1 MPLPPI
7 ATYENQLKF
16 ERDAQT
22 RPYTEYARKFGPK
35 SPDRSHGKSWL
46 TPLDPLFPINWEN
59 QRQDDRYDIIGG
71 YQRQELQLFTTRE
84 LKDLD
89 AICDRPLRESTLSG
103 GIIPILRRDRWED
116 KPSDAWL
123 RTDSI
128 PIRHDPDGGKWQSS
142 NDKVWEVLKPIVIL
156 ASQFITSSKSLPW
169 LDALLFGP
177 RAPVNPNRYP
187 PGSKILKEYHT
198 FSPREGPWTI
208 EREQQVEAERD
219 RIFRGLMNE
228 MDFMCS
234 YFYSHQNVRDNDPPN
249 NDPTYPVK
257 KFGDALG
264 VSTINTWEMLIKK
277 KPGAKWRVQMFLN
290 VESLEPIFFQY
301 KDLSGSEL
309 AGIRYRCASTIA
321 HEVMHAIGYYQS
333 LHRLGVR
340 VFTNNRE
347 GYFGTEQSAELGW
360 SWQYAIFGGID
371 FKKPINWR
379 SRRLLCQFAEA
390 VYPSFRSK
398 IHGSKS
404 QPILIDPPIELH
416 VDFHPISVQYLEDV
430 HTQDFWDLMVRGFGG
445 RILQYRAI
453 KEGTRVFYLP
463 QAGESGVP
471 LVYTSRERLDPVV
484 HDPYVNDD
492 AILMQRILNI
502 QSQIETTPME
512 RQVLEFVARIAE
524 SAKTGKEFWENMESQ
539 VKAVGGLI
547 EVLVENKNKSVGGG
561 EGELGMM
568 DTPVKNVVELLVVA
582 STNHERTVGI
592 TLERERQSG
601 GLEDILS
608 KRALLVWNRGARG
621 FNREVI
627 DKIGK
632 KSRAGELAM
641 QLNHS
646 YNRLEK
652 CQALFFTPSK
662 KGVAS
667 NYPIEQKEF
676 DMLLEA
682 TEAMHNLR
690 NYDKARQLCSQICSN
705 KYIGSFAKSAASMMT
720 ANCEAEMVGGIE
732 KLTIPIR
739 HKCWR
744 LLTQGLERLVW
755 LEPEIN
761 QASEGWQEL
770 FRDYIDWGKILETKL
785 RIEERDVLPPGI
797 GDTGESSQTAG
808 SRSGG
813 RPARATSQKRTRE
826 NTKDF
831 VDEVME
837 DVVSPDPKEW
847 KSLQRIRAFKKMK
860 RATRDPGD
868 TPPE

>member
-1 MPLPPI
+1 MQAASI

-35 SPDRSHGKSWL
+35 SPDRAQGKSWL
-46 TPLDPLFPINWEN
+46 TPLDPLFPVNWEN
-59 QRQDDRYDIIGG
+59 ERQDDRHNIIGA
-71 YQRQELQLFTTRE
+71 YQKQELLMFTSRE

-103 GIIPILRRDRWED
+103 GILPILQRDKWED

-142 NDKVWEVLKPIVIL
+142 NDKVWEVLKPIVTL

-169 LDALLFGP
+169 LDALLLGP
-177 RAPVNPNRYP
+177 RAPVNPDRFP
-187 PGSKILKEYHT
+187 PGTKILKEYHT
-198 FSPREGPWTI
+198 FSSREGPWTV
-208 EREQQVEAERD
+208 ERENEVAAERD
-219 RIFRGLMNE
+219 RVFSGLMKE

-257 KFGDALG
+257 KFGDSLG

-301 KDLSGSEL
+301 KDLSDSEL

-321 HEVMHAIGYYQS
+321 HELMHAIGYYQS
-333 LHRLGVR
+333 LHRLGIR

-347 GYFGTEQSAELGW
+347 GYFETEQSAELGW
-360 SWQYAIFGGID
+360 SWQWAIFGGID
-371 FKKPINWR
+371 LKKPINWR
-379 SRRLLCQFAEA
+379 SRRLLCQFAETM
-390 VYPSFRSK
+390 YPSFTSK
-398 IHGSKS
+398 VHGSKS
-404 QPILIDPPIELH
+404 QPILIEPPIETYI
-416 VDFHPISVQYLEDV
+416 DFHPIGVQYLEDV

-445 RILQYRAI
+445 RILKYRAI
-453 KEGTRVFYLP
+453 KEGTRVIYRP
-463 QAGESGVP
+463 DSGANSIP
-471 LVYTSRERLDPVV
+471 FLYTARDRLDPAV

-492 AILMQRILNI
+492 AMMTQGILNI
-502 QSQIETTPME
+502 QSQMETTPME
-512 RQVLEFVARIAE
+512 RQVLKFCAKIAE

-539 VKAVGGLI
+539 VKAVGGII
-547 EVLVENKNKSVGGG
+547 EVLVKNKNKNRGR
-561 EGELGMM
+561 EGQLGLM
-568 DTPVKNVVELLVVA
+568 DTIIKSVVELSVAA
-582 STNHERTVGI
+582 STNHERLVEI
-592 TLERERQSG
+592 TLQREKKLG
-601 GLEDILS
+601 GLEDTTS

-632 KSRAGELAM
+632 RFRTGELAM
-641 QLNHS
+641 QLNQS

-652 CQALFFTPSK
+652 CQALFFTPSRM
-662 KGVAS
+662 GIAS
-667 NYPIEQKEF
+667 KYPTEQREF
-676 DMLLEA
+676 DMMFDA
-682 TEAMHNLR
+682 TKAMHNLKD
-690 NYDKARQLCSQICSN
+690 YDKARQLYSQIVSN
-705 KYIGSFAKSAASMMT
+705 KYAGSFAKSAASMMT
-720 ANCEAEMVGGIE
+720 ANCEAEKVGGVE

-744 LLTQGLERLVW
+744 LLGKGLERLVW
-755 LEPEIN
+755 LEPQIV
-761 QASEGWQEL
+761 QVSEGWQEL
-770 FRDYIDWGKILETKL
+770 FRDYIEWGKVTEVKL
-785 RIEERDVLPPGI
+785 RIKQQDVLPPGI
-797 GDTGESSQTAG
+797 EESGESSQTAG
-808 SRSGG
+808 NRSGG
-813 RPARATSQKRTRE
+813 QPARATPQKRTRE
-826 NTKDF
+826 DVKDL

-837 DVVSPDPKEW
+837 DVVCPEPEEW
-847 KSLQRIRAFKKMK
+847 ESMQRMRAYKKMK
-860 RATRDPGD
+860 RTTRDPGD